1 MHLYVV
7 STIQNL
13 FPHKDII
20 VHKIQAI
27 KSIWFNISLDSNISI
42 CQKSWWWNFFSHH
55 WNQIMHNLHCSIC
68 HPTSNFSYNLLCTC
82 NCLCSQQRICMY
94 ACMYWNRNSN
104 FKILNYSRRSYD
116 QGLRIKILYFTL
128 ATASSLVKRPHAAII
143 LHCKIIIVFL
153 FIILFY
159 IIFLKF

>member
-13 FPHKDII
+13 FPHKGII

-42 CQKSWWWNFFSHH
+42 VKKADGETFFPSLKSNYAQSTLFDLQNPH
-55 WNQIMHNLHCSIC
+55 Q
-68 HPTSNFSYNLLCTC
+68 NFSYNLLCTC

-116 QGLRIKILYFTL
+116 QGLRIKILYLTL

>member
-42 CQKSWWWNFFSHH
+42 CQKSWCWNFFP
-55 WNQIMHNLHCSIC
+55 ITEIK
-68 HPTSNFSYNLLCTC
+68 LCTIYIVRFA
-82 NCLCSQQRICMY
+82 NPHKTFLIISYALAIVFLPTKNMY
-94 ACMYWNRNSN
+94 ACMYWNNKFKFQTFVFEIGHRVEPCFDLMHFIFFGTNCISIHYFLLHYYFFKVLMWEGLN
-104 FKILNYSRRSYD
+104 FNY
-116 QGLRIKILYFTL
+116 
-128 ATASSLVKRPHAAII
+128 
-143 LHCKIIIVFL
+143 
-153 FIILFY
+153 FISF
-159 IIFLKF
+159 

>member
-42 CQKSWWWNFFSHH
+42 CQKSWCWNFFP
-55 WNQIMHNLHCSIC
+55 ITEIK
-68 HPTSNFSYNLLCTC
+68 LCTIYIFRFA
-82 NCLCSQQRICMY
+82 NPHQTFLVISYALAIVLLPTKNMY

-116 QGLRIKILYFTL
+116 QGLRIKILYLTL
-128 ATASSLVKRPHAAII
+128 ATASSLVLTSCIFFFNTLIA
-143 LHCKIIIVFL
+143 FL
-153 FIILFY
+153 FIIFFY

>member
-68 HPTSNFSYNLLCTC
+68 KTHIKPFLIISYALAIVLLPTKN
-82 NCLCSQQRICMY
+82 MY

-104 FKILNYSRRSYD
+104 FKILNYSRRSYAYVSKFCIWD
-116 QGLRIKILYFTL
+116 WPPPRALFW
-128 ATASSLVKRPHAAII
+128 PHAFF
-143 LHCKIIIVFL
+143 FL
-153 FIILFY
+153 RH
-159 IIFLKF
+159 